1 MNPQLL
7 DQLASQHVAEIRDEA
22 SRIRTRAARPASHRE
37 RESIKERAGW
47 TLIRAGLK
55 LTGPPAHSQP
65 ASPRPAS
72 L

>member
-7 DQLASQHVAEIRDEA
+7 DQLATQRVTEIRNEA
-22 SRIRTRAARPASHRE
+22 SRAAAAARPARDND
-37 RESIKERAGW
+37 RESIRERAGW

-55 LTGPPAHSQP
+55 LTGPPAHGRP
-65 ASPRPAS
+65 ASPRPAG